1 MAQKAAKLIR
11 ILTVAPIM
19 AGIMVTLL
27 YVKEPLYY
35 ASPFHFAAAIF
46 FLVLMPLLAYPV
58 AWIVPKIKAKG
69 REGERTLAIVF
80 AVTGYVLG
88 TVFSLVFGGAAVE
101 TAVYLTYLLSG
112 VAIALFSF
120 VFHIKGS
127 GHACGVSGP
136 VAILSFFLGLPYLC
150 GYLLLGAVCRASV
163 ALKRH
168 TRAQLVLG
176 SAVPILAF
184 ALSCGILRIGF

>member
-1 MAQKAAKLIR
+1 M
-11 ILTVAPIM
+11 
-19 AGIMVTLL
+19 
-27 YVKEPLYY
+27 
-35 ASPFHFAAAIF
+35 
-46 FLVLMPLLAYPV
+46 
-58 AWIVPKIKAKG
+58 
-69 REGERTLAIVF
+69 
-80 AVTGYVLG
+80 TGYVLG

-163 ALKRH
+163 ALKKTHKGTAGAWQCCSDFGVCSFLRYSED
-168 TRAQLVLG
+168 RVFRFVSAVLG
-176 SAVPILAF
+176 VLGTLKKLNNGLFAGAETEVSALIFLF
-184 ALSCGILRIGF
+184 YL